1 MTIKKDLPDNK
12 VIVEGP
18 LLDLVLATDVVPLAL
33 VGHQFSEKI
42 QKLKN
47 EFMPDALLSRY

>member
-33 VGHQFSEKI
+33 VGHQFSKKI